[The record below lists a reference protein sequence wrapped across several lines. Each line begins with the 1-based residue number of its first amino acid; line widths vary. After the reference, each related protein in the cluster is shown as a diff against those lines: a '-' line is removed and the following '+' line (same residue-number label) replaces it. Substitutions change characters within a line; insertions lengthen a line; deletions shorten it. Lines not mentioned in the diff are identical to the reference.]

1 MTKRSFLISALLRE
15 ARAKFLISV
24 RGIVGNFL
32 ALFRGFPEQ
41 DACALLSA
49 YGLYAL
55 ELARFQNDRLNEQ
68 KETNGNFGG
77 ALQRTSIDGY
87 LGPLSIGV
95 HPDIMRTKR
104 TNSSQ
109 NHAQHRYRNE

>member
-1 MTKRSFLISALLRE
+1 MTKRSFFISFLLRE

-24 RGIVGNFL
+24 RDIVRNFP
-32 ALFRGFPEQ
+32 AVFRGFTEQ

-55 ELARFQNDRLNEQ
+55 EVARLQNDRVNEQ

-77 ALQRTSIDGY
+77 SLQRNSIDGFP
-87 LGPLSIGV
+87 GPISIGV

-104 TNSSQ
+104 TNSSR
-109 NHAQHRYRNE
+109 NHAHQ